1 MEKPDIV
8 ISWDEWKR
16 GREAKRAILRRLGL
30 DKPCRR
36 SESSS
41 DKRLRPA
48 FGGERGPAFAPPPG
62 TDEAALD
69 APRAR
74 RDARRAAGERRLP
87 AASDR
92 GARTSA
98 RAGRL

>member
-48 FGGERGPAFAPPPG
+48 FGGERGPAFSTSFAP
-62 TDEAALD
+62 A
-69 APRAR
+69 
-74 RDARRAAGERRLP
+74 
-87 AASDR
+87 
-92 GARTSA
+92 TSEYTA
-98 RAGRL
+98 DLLTAN

>member
-62 TDEAALD
+62 TDKAEK
-69 APRAR
+69 
-74 RDARRAAGERRLP
+74 EV
-87 AASDR
+87 
-92 GARTSA
+92 SA
-98 RAGRL
+98 RSSAL